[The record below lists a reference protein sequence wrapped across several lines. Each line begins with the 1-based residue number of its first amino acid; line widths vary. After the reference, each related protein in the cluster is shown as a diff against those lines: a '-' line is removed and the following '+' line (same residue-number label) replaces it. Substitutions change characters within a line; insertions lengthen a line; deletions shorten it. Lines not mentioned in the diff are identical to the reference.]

1 MKTEN
6 VVCFKYVFQVK
17 QKEAEK
23 PTVCV
28 KFITDV
34 ESGHDKVIAAIKKD
48 SNIVACY
55 REYCHEVVLSKM
67 LNNEKIKE
75 KEENE
80 NEKKSS
86 KSK

>member
-6 VVCFKYVFQVK
+6 VVCYKYVFQVQK
-17 QKEAEK
+17 KEAEK
-23 PTVCV
+23 PVVCV
-28 KFITDV
+28 KFFTDTQ
-34 ESGHDKVIAAIKKD
+34 SGHEDFVAAIKKND
-48 SNIVACY
+48 SIVACY

-75 KEENE
+75 KEKNE